1 MTNNEKEVN
10 ESIINNILFFPT
22 LKNGSFDHN
31 ISMNTNISNFNLDK
45 KVEPSLPFFE
55 YLCYKSIDKLILD
68 KEKINQNTI
77 IITEQF
83 LLDQNCKELLV
94 KYNAAHKKNII
105 ICLQNPQTLKWNLIA
120 FLNLEEQIKNYLDE
134 NTKAPILAKIL
145 SSNINSDEDD
155 YILNTT
161 MDKLEYAFDFKS
173 PDDIQFELDSF
184 NIKDQP
190 NTGIFLLNFIKGLIM
205 QDESKISDFIK
216 KLYDEGSNNSNSEN
230 NYFFHTFNNIT
241 DEINQIYEEYQK
253 ELEEYLKTN
262 KINEN
267 NEKMNENL
275 NDDLNSDDEEE
286 ALKIMEKESEEAK
299 SLMRKNERKLR
310 QKLYKQKLKEQ
321 NMIMYK
327 EFGVIKEEDNESESE
342 SIDFYGKM
350 KEKKDEIFKFK
361 ENMNIKNSSKNQ
373 QILNNVNVNININV
387 NNGQKLDELKT
398 NIFKEDNDIQIK
410 KQSDTE
416 KNIKT
421 SVLKELAEA
430 IQEFESE
437 NEPVKKTEEKIK
449 QNNEEIK
456 DIKIPKN
463 RNEDKGKIEESKTE
477 RKINDENQKEEIK
490 NEKKIK
496 KINNNNFFKNIEFK
510 KRASVP
516 KSQIK
521 MKKFQL
527 DSKNPNSKTT
537 DNLKKSF
544 TSTKRPDC
552 KEIIKEK
559 KEKEKE
565 KDDLFKTCKDNVQ
578 PTKKKSNPI
587 KDTNND
593 NSNKDKKI
601 NQNDKNESVQININ
615 TNNINKLNKNNPG
628 RNNIKEE
635 KNLKIT
641 NKEKEPKDNLSKK
654 AKELNNIIKTKN
666 SSKNINKITKKSSSK
681 ITKANSESQIPYSS
695 KKSTGSSNKSEEIT
709 HSLHSDKELQ
719 TVKNKKNPFNMEK
732 EKVKEKEKSKLKI
745 SSTDNPRNILPPQK
759 KVERNLLLDLVNK
772 KKEKFD
778 GDSNSNINIDN
789 IMSDFSEKD
798 KKSDYSSTSIIG
810 RETRTRK
817 TKFERSGKT
826 IPPEKIRNSH
836 RYYDYGRLD
845 DEDTK
850 KICGCIGEQASGY
863 CNIF

>member
-241 DEINQIYEEYQK
+241 DDINQIYEEYQK
-253 ELEEYLKTN
+253 ELDEYLKTN

-275 NDDLNSDDEEE
+275 HDDLNSDDEEE

-310 QKLYKQKLKEQ
+310 QKLYKQKL
-321 NMIMYK
+321 
-327 EFGVIKEEDNESESE
+327 VILMM
-342 SIDFYGKM
+342 M
-350 KEKKDEIFKFK
+350 KR
-361 ENMNIKNSSKNQ
+361 
-373 QILNNVNVNININV
+373 
-387 NNGQKLDELKT
+387 KT
-398 NIFKEDNDIQIK
+398 NYF
-410 KQSDTE
+410 
-416 KNIKT
+416 
-421 SVLKELAEA
+421 
-430 IQEFESE
+430 
-437 NEPVKKTEEKIK
+437 
-449 QNNEEIK
+449 
-456 DIKIPKN
+456 
-463 RNEDKGKIEESKTE
+463 
-477 RKINDENQKEEIK
+477 
-490 NEKKIK
+490 
-496 KINNNNFFKNIEFK
+496 
-510 KRASVP
+510 
-516 KSQIK
+516 
-521 MKKFQL
+521 
-527 DSKNPNSKTT
+527 
-537 DNLKKSF
+537 
-544 TSTKRPDC
+544 
-552 KEIIKEK
+552 
-559 KEKEKE
+559 
-565 KDDLFKTCKDNVQ
+565 
-578 PTKKKSNPI
+578 
-587 KDTNND
+587 
-593 NSNKDKKI
+593 
-601 NQNDKNESVQININ
+601 
-615 TNNINKLNKNNPG
+615 
-628 RNNIKEE
+628 
-635 KNLKIT
+635 
-641 NKEKEPKDNLSKK
+641 
-654 AKELNNIIKTKN
+654 
-666 SSKNINKITKKSSSK
+666 
-681 ITKANSESQIPYSS
+681 
-695 KKSTGSSNKSEEIT
+695 
-709 HSLHSDKELQ
+709 
-719 TVKNKKNPFNMEK
+719 
-732 EKVKEKEKSKLKI
+732 
-745 SSTDNPRNILPPQK
+745 
-759 KVERNLLLDLVNK
+759 
-772 KKEKFD
+772 
-778 GDSNSNINIDN
+778 
-789 IMSDFSEKD
+789 
-798 KKSDYSSTSIIG
+798 
-810 RETRTRK
+810 
-817 TKFERSGKT
+817 
-826 IPPEKIRNSH
+826 
-836 RYYDYGRLD
+836 
-845 DEDTK
+845 
-850 KICGCIGEQASGY
+850 
-863 CNIF
+863 